1 MTYVIYMGSVPMCR
15 INALD
20 NIALLNTDPR
30 IENKKKAT
38 TTYVIT
44 WYDRHNLKIS
54 LYLDKHAQG
63 KDLCSNRS
71 DPPIRKY
78 KTNNCCKSAM
88 QVLRYNYV
96 LSIEL
101 VRVISIQQLDLACF
115 LRQSLSYTKGIYW
128 ISPNSSTRGRNDSRI
143 YLIAAETIF

>member
-1 MTYVIYMGSVPMCR
+1 MVRVTYVIYMGSVPMCR

-54 LYLDKHAQG
+54 LYLDKHVQG

-101 VRVISIQQLDLACF
+101 VRVISIQQLLHAF
-115 LRQSLSYTKGIYW
+115 
-128 ISPNSSTRGRNDSRI
+128 
-143 YLIAAETIF
+143 